1 MRLSVSSTKRTSNPF
16 HHSRAGSPGI
26 DLPIAGTGVI
36 LRRLLFLGHGRRRA
50 PIAGG
55 VIPTALL
62 WGILA
67 SCGEVG
73 PIEYAS
79 PGNTYETYVNRLLAD
94 DTAGI
99 WQCYSEPFRLAKYQA
114 DFKAFEAEHQQ
125 TATQLKHQARRRE
138 IIEERIIGDRI
149 GFVRFDATTLP
160 DPRTSHFFYFILET
174 DGWKVTSYLDSTFHA
189 ELEQAIERGDFDLS
203 NL

>member
-1 MRLSVSSTKRTSNPF
+1 MRFSVSLTKRTSNPF
-16 HHSRAGSPGI
+16 HLLRAGSPGI
-26 DLPIAGTGVI
+26 DLPIAATDVI
-36 LRRLLFLGHGRRRA
+36 LRQLLFLRHGRR
-50 PIAGG
+50 PFAGS

-73 PIEYAS
+73 PVEYAS
-79 PGNTYETYVNRLLAD
+79 PGNTYETYVKRLLAD

-114 DFKAFEAEHQQ
+114 DFKTFEAELQQ
-125 TATQLKHQARRRE
+125 TSTKLKHEARRRE

-160 DPRTSHFFYFILET
+160 DSRTSHFFYFILET
-174 DGWKVTSYLDSTFHA
+174 GGWKVTSYLDSTFHS
-189 ELEQAIERGDFDLS
+189 ELERAIERGDFDLA